1 MAFSGTV
8 QKCKSCDKV
17 VHFAEMMSTD
27 GLPFHKTCFRCSQC
41 NTRLTV
47 SNSSNLNGTL
57 YCKPHFQRL
66 LKESGGLASK
76 FHTAS
81 KPNGLTRAP
90 SKVSTFFAGTQE
102 KCSVCNKTVYPLEK
116 ITVEGLFFHKQCF
129 KCAHGGCKVTP
140 SSYAALDGIV
150 YCKPHFSQL
159 FKEKGSYSHLTKTTS
174 KKINDAML
182 ENLNA
187 LPKEEST
194 TSTNEATISSEPTM
208 ETTTT
213 TETTPTAE
221 LTTEPDQ

>member
-76 FHTAS
+76 FHT
-81 KPNGLTRAP
+81 
-90 SKVSTFFAGTQE
+90 
-102 KCSVCNKTVYPLEK
+102 
-116 ITVEGLFFHKQCF
+116 VEGLFFHKQCF

-194 TSTNEATISSEPTM
+194 T
-208 ETTTT
+208 
-213 TETTPTAE
+213 
-221 LTTEPDQ
+221 